1 MKKQLNFQ
9 EKLLKLTKQEKK
21 KTNKHVFIVLP
32 AIFCLMFV
40 FTWVGSAKTPSQM
53 GKKEDAK
60 LTATFMGD
68 IMMGRNVE
76 KVTNL
81 HGSESVF
88 KNVKPYFNVSDF
100 ITGNF
105 ENPVTNV
112 KNYQEAEKNI
122 HLQTNQ
128 ESVET
133 LKKLNFSVLNFAN
146 NHAMDYGEDGLKD
159 TLNKF
164 SNEDLELVGAGNN
177 LEDAKQH
184 VSYQDVNGVKIA
196 TLGFTDVYTKN
207 FTAKK
212 NRGGVLP
219 LSPKIFIPMIAEA
232 SKKADLVLVH
242 VHWGQE
248 YDNEPNDRQKDLAKA
263 IADAGADVIIGAH
276 PHVLEPIEVY
286 NGTVIFY
293 SLGNFVFDQG
303 WSRTRDS
310 ALVQYHLMND
320 GKGRFE
326 VTPLNIR
333 EATPTPLGKSDFL
346 KRKAIFRQLTKGTN
360 LDWKEENGKLTFE
373 VDHADKLKNN
383 KNGVVNK

>member
-21 KTNKHVFIVLP
+21 KTNKHVLIALP
-32 AIFCLMFV
+32 VIFCLMFV
-40 FTWVGSAKTPSQM
+40 FTWIGSAKTPQQVA
-53 GKKEDAK
+53 KQTDAK
-60 LTATFMGD
+60 LTGTFVGD

-76 KVTNL
+76 KVTKL

-88 KNVKPYFNVSDF
+88 KHVKPYFDVSDY

-105 ENPVTNV
+105 ENPATN
-112 KNYQEAEKNI
+112 KKDYKPADKNI
-122 HLQTNQ
+122 HLQTNL

-133 LKKLNFSVLNFAN
+133 LKKMNFNVLNFAN
-146 NHAMDYGEDGLKD
+146 NHAMDYGQNGLDD

-164 SNEDLELVGAGNN
+164 TEENLGLVGAGKN
-177 LEDAKQH
+177 LDDAKQH
-184 VSYQDVNGVKIA
+184 VSYQNVNGETIA
-196 TLGFTDVYTKN
+196 TLGFTDTYTKN

-212 NRGGVLP
+212 DRGGVLP

-232 SKKADLVLVH
+232 SKKADLVIVH

-263 IADAGADVIIGAH
+263 IADAGADIIIGAH

-286 NGTVIFY
+286 KGTVIFY

-333 EATPTPLGKSDFL
+333 EATPSPLGKSDFM
-346 KRKAIFRQLTKGTN
+346 KREAIFRQLTKGTN
-360 LDWKEENGKLTFE
+360 LEWKEENGKLTFE
-373 VDHADKLKNN
+373 VDHTDKLKNN
-383 KNGVVNK
+383 ENGVTNK

>member
-21 KTNKHVFIVLP
+21 KTHKHVLIVLP

-40 FTWVGSAKTPSQM
+40 FTWIGSAKTPSQM
-53 GKKEDAK
+53 AEKEDAK
-60 LTATFMGD
+60 LTATFVGD

-81 HGSESVF
+81 HGPESVF

-105 ENPVTNV
+105 ENPVTNESD
-112 KNYQEAEKNI
+112 YQQADKNI
-122 HLQTNQ
+122 HLQTNR

-133 LKKLNFSVLNFAN
+133 LKKMNFNVLNFAN
-146 NHAMDYGEDGLKD
+146 NHAMDYGQNGLND
-159 TLNKF
+159 TLDKF
-164 SNEDLELVGAGNN
+164 SQENMDLVGAGKN
-177 LEDAKQH
+177 LSDAKKH

-196 TLGFTDVYTKN
+196 TLGFTDTYTKN

-212 NRGGVLP
+212 NKGGVLP

-232 SKKADLVLVH
+232 SKKADLVIVH

-263 IADAGADVIIGAH
+263 IADAGADIILGAH

-286 NGTVIFY
+286 KDTVIFY

-303 WSRTRDS
+303 WTRTRDS

-333 EATPTPLGKSDFL
+333 EATPTPLGKNDFL
-346 KRKAIFRQLTKGTN
+346 QRKSIFRQLTKGTN

-373 VDHADKLKNN
+373 VDHTDKLKNN
-383 KNGVVNK
+383 ENGVTKK

>member
-21 KTNKHVFIVLP
+21 KTHKHVLIVLP

-40 FTWVGSAKTPSQM
+40 FTWIGSAKTPSQM
-53 GKKEDAK
+53 AEKEDAK
-60 LTATFMGD
+60 LTATFVGD

-81 HGSESVF
+81 HGPESVF

-105 ENPVTNV
+105 ENPVTNESD
-112 KNYQEAEKNI
+112 YQQADKNI
-122 HLQTNQ
+122 HLQTNR

-133 LKKLNFSVLNFAN
+133 LKKMNFNVLNFAN
-146 NHAMDYGEDGLKD
+146 NHAMDYGQNGLND
-159 TLNKF
+159 TLDKF
-164 SNEDLELVGAGNN
+164 SQENMDLVGAGKN
-177 LEDAKQH
+177 LSDAKKH

-196 TLGFTDVYTKN
+196 TLGFTDTYTKN

-212 NRGGVLP
+212 NKGGVLP

-232 SKKADLVLVH
+232 SKKADLVIVH

-263 IADAGADVIIGAH
+263 IADAGADIILGAH

-286 NGTVIFY
+286 KDTVIFY

-303 WSRTRDS
+303 WTRTRDS

-333 EATPTPLGKSDFL
+333 EATPTPLGKNNFL
-346 KRKAIFRQLTKGTN
+346 QRKSIFRQLTKGTN

-373 VDHADKLKNN
+373 VDHTDKLKNN
-383 KNGVVNK
+383 ENGVTKK

>member
-1 MKKQLNFQ
+1 
-9 EKLLKLTKQEKK
+9 
-21 KTNKHVFIVLP
+21 
-32 AIFCLMFV
+32 
-40 FTWVGSAKTPSQM
+40 
-53 GKKEDAK
+53 
-60 LTATFMGD
+60 
-68 IMMGRNVE
+68 
-76 KVTNL
+76 
-81 HGSESVF
+81 
-88 KNVKPYFNVSDF
+88 
-100 ITGNF
+100 
-105 ENPVTNV
+105 
-112 KNYQEAEKNI
+112 
-122 HLQTNQ
+122 
-128 ESVET
+128 
-133 LKKLNFSVLNFAN
+133 
-146 NHAMDYGEDGLKD
+146 
-159 TLNKF
+159 
-164 SNEDLELVGAGNN
+164 
-177 LEDAKQH
+177 
-184 VSYQDVNGVKIA
+184 
-196 TLGFTDVYTKN
+196 
-207 FTAKK
+207 
-212 NRGGVLP
+212 
-219 LSPKIFIPMIAEA
+219 MIAEA

>member
-21 KTNKHVFIVLP
+21 KTHKHVLIALP
-32 AIFCLMFV
+32 VIFCLMFV
-40 FTWVGSAKTPSQM
+40 FTWFGSAKTPSQIT
-53 GKKEDAK
+53 KQKDAK
-60 LTATFMGD
+60 LTATFVGD

-76 KVTNL
+76 KVTKL
-81 HGSESVF
+81 HGPESVF
-88 KNVKPYFNVSDF
+88 KNVKPYFDVSDF

-105 ENPVTNV
+105 ENPAT
-112 KNYQEAEKNI
+112 KEKDYQPAEKNI
-122 HLQTNQ
+122 HLQTNL

-133 LKKLNFSVLNFAN
+133 LKNMNFSVMNFAN
-146 NHAMDYGEDGLKD
+146 NHAMDYGQDGLND

-164 SNEDLELVGAGNN
+164 TEENLDIVGAGKN
-177 LEDAKQH
+177 LDEAKQH
-184 VSYQDVNGVKIA
+184 VSYQNVNGVKIA
-196 TLGFTDVYTKN
+196 TLGFTDTYTKN

-219 LSPKIFIPMIAEA
+219 LSPKVFIPMIAEA
-232 SKKADLVLVH
+232 SKKADLVVVH

-248 YDNEPNDRQKDLAKA
+248 YDNEPNDRQRDLAKA
-263 IADAGADVIIGAH
+263 IADAGADVILGAH

-286 NGTVIFY
+286 NGTAIFY

-333 EATPTPLGKSDFL
+333 EATPSPLGKSDFI
-346 KRKAIFRQLTKGTN
+346 KREAIFRQLTKGTG

-373 VDHADKLKNN
+373 VDHTDKLKNN
-383 KNGVVNK
+383 ENGVTNK

>member
-32 AIFCLMFV
+32 AILCLMFV

-53 GKKEDAK
+53 DKKEDTK

-76 KVTNL
+76 KVTNM

-346 KRKAIFRQLTKGTN
+346 KRKVIFRQLTKGTN

>member
-21 KTNKHVFIVLP
+21 KTNKHVLIALP
-32 AIFCLMFV
+32 VIFCLMFV
-40 FTWVGSAKTPSQM
+40 FTWIGSAKTPQQVA
-53 GKKEDAK
+53 KQTDAK
-60 LTATFMGD
+60 LTATFVGD

-76 KVTNL
+76 KVTKL

-88 KNVKPYFNVSDF
+88 KHVKPYFDVSDY

-105 ENPVTNV
+105 ENPATN
-112 KNYQEAEKNI
+112 KKDYKPADKNI
-122 HLQTNQ
+122 HLQTNL

-133 LKKLNFSVLNFAN
+133 LKKMNFNVLNFAN
-146 NHAMDYGEDGLKD
+146 NHAMDYGQNGLDD

-164 SNEDLELVGAGNN
+164 TEENLGLVGAGKN
-177 LEDAKQH
+177 LDDAKQH
-184 VSYQDVNGVKIA
+184 VSYQNVNGETIA
-196 TLGFTDVYTKN
+196 TLGFTDTYTKN

-212 NRGGVLP
+212 DRGGVLP

-232 SKKADLVLVH
+232 SKKADLVIVH

-263 IADAGADVIIGAH
+263 IADAGADIIIGAH

-286 NGTVIFY
+286 KDTVIFY

-333 EATPTPLGKSDFL
+333 EATPSPLGKSDFM
-346 KRKAIFRQLTKGTN
+346 KREAIFRQLTKGTN
-360 LDWKEENGKLTFE
+360 LEWKEENGKLTFE
-373 VDHADKLKNN
+373 VDHTDKLKNN
-383 KNGVVNK
+383 ENGVTNK

>member
-1 MKKQLNFQ
+1 MCQIDEKTTELSGKTAEADEAGEKENKQARLYRIARYFLFN
-9 EKLLKLTKQEKK
+9 
-21 KTNKHVFIVLP
+21 V
-32 AIFCLMFV
+32 CLYLGRKRQNSFAN
-40 FTWVGSAKTPSQM
+40 GQ
-53 GKKEDAK
+53 KEDAK
-60 LTATFMGD
+60 LTATFVGD
-68 IMMGRNVE
+68 MMMGRNVE

-105 ENPVTNV
+105 ENPVTNA
-112 KNYQEAEKNI
+112 KDYQEAEKNI

-232 SKKADLVLVH
+232 SKKRISSLSTCTGDK
-242 VHWGQE
+242 
-248 YDNEPNDRQKDLAKA
+248 NMTMNRTPDRRIWLKRLRMPEQMSSSALT
-263 IADAGADVIIGAH
+263 
-276 PHVLEPIEVY
+276 PC
-286 NGTVIFY
+286 
-293 SLGNFVFDQG
+293 
-303 WSRTRDS
+303 SRTDRS
-310 ALVQYHLMND
+310 V
-320 GKGRFE
+320 
-326 VTPLNIR
+326 
-333 EATPTPLGKSDFL
+333 
-346 KRKAIFRQLTKGTN
+346 
-360 LDWKEENGKLTFE
+360 
-373 VDHADKLKNN
+373 
-383 KNGVVNK
+383 